1 MGLARRATTA
11 QPQPAQNPG
20 LYQEMAAIR
29 EQLKPLQEEVK
40 VMRDSTIPKMDEK
53 LSSLLTDLTETK
65 EKIADFGDRFKTIER
80 QKAKSAMD
88 QAAGFNRIE
97 ALLGNM
103 GAIWNASIAV
113 SEINIIEQEYE
124 STLSAGL
131 EAAKYY
137 LSKSVKWLH

>member
-137 LSKSVKWLH
+137 LSKSVK